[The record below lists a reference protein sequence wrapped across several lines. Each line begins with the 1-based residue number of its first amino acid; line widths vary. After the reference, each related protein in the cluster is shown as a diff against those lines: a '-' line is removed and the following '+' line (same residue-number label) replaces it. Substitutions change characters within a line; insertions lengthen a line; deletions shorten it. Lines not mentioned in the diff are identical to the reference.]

1 MESPAVAY
9 ATKMDVAFFKTNWKE
24 MNMKRLVL
32 LALCSLFGSSGVLAQ
47 RLPENVVPDSYDL
60 RFEPDLASAAFTG
73 DETIHVHLQKS
84 ATSIVLHSA
93 EIEFKEAWI
102 GSADFKQAAAVTK
115 DDKNETATLT
125 VPSVVPAGPADIHI
139 RFTGL
144 LNDKLRGFY
153 LSQTARRRYAVTQFE
168 ATDARRAFP
177 SFDEPAYKAVF
188 RVALV
193 VDKGDT
199 AISNGKIVS
208 DTPGPGSGKHTL
220 QFSDSPKMSSYLV
233 AMMVGDFACV
243 QGAADGIPIR
253 VCAVPEKKDLLSY
266 ALLSAENI
274 LKFYDTYY
282 QIKYPYQKLDI
293 IAFPD
298 FSAGAMENV
307 AAITYRETLLTID
320 DKNASVDAHQA
331 VVGVLAHE
339 MAHMWFG
346 DLVTMK
352 WWDDIWLNEGFATWM
367 SHKPVKAWKPEW
379 HDERAEIQETGGS
392 LSTDSIAS
400 VRAIRA
406 KAETPAEIA
415 TLFDGIAYGKAASVL
430 RMVEAYVGPEVFQKG
445 ANAYLEKHAYA
456 NATAEDFWN
465 LMAAT
470 SEKPVDGIMA
480 GFTQQSGAP
489 LITVVKTECGVKV
502 VQSGRHKKKMPVT
515 EVTLS
520 QERYFADAAKL
531 TAGSQEIWQ
540 IPVSLRPE
548 GAKDTTYVLLAQR
561 QQTFELPGCAAW
573 VYTNAGGRGY
583 YRSNYDAATLAKMSA
598 ELETAFSP
606 EERIHFLGDEWAM
619 VRVGRLNI
627 GDYLETFDKMK
638 AERTRAVVQTMT
650 GRVGELHD
658 TIVSAT
664 ERAAFEKWVREFL
677 RPMATELGE
686 TPTPGES
693 DDRRGLRSD
702 VFGTLA
708 AYGRDSQLLARSRA
722 LVEQYMRNP
731 NSVEAAL
738 AGNALSVSALDG
750 NADLY
755 NRYLEHMKT
764 AKTPEEYYNY
774 FGALTQFPSA
784 ELAKR
789 TMEFALGPDVKNQD
803 LFFLSGLL
811 GNVETQAPAWEL
823 FKSNFPAIKE
833 KAGESLSGG
842 FATLAGY
849 FCDEKLRDDAQDFF
863 ASQNLP
869 GSERPLQNA
878 KDSVNACI
886 ELRTLQQTNLSAYL
900 RKLPPKDAAHASH

>member
-1 MESPAVAY
+1 MTMKPLVA
-9 ATKMDVAFFKTNWKE
+9 
-24 MNMKRLVL
+24 LVVWSL
-32 LALCSLFGSSGVLAQ
+32 LASSGILAQ

-60 RFEPDLASAAFTG
+60 KFEPDLASATFTG
-73 DETIHVHLQKS
+73 DELIHVHLEKPTT
-84 ATSIVLHSA
+84 AIVLNSA
-93 EIEFKEAWI
+93 EIDFKEVWI
-102 GSADFKQAAAVTK
+102 GSADFKQAAAVTR

-125 VPSVVPAGPADIHI
+125 VPSVVPAGLAEIHI
-139 RFTGL
+139 RFTGI

-188 RVALV
+188 RIALV

-208 DTPGPGSGKHTL
+208 DTPGPVSGKHTL

-233 AMMVGDFACV
+233 AMVVGDFACIT
-243 QGAADGIPIR
+243 GGADGIPVRI
-253 VCAVPEKKDLLSY
+253 CAVPEKKELLSY

-274 LKFYDTYY
+274 LKFYNTYF
-282 QIKYPYQKLDI
+282 QTKYPFQKLDI

-367 SHKPVKAWKPEW
+367 SYKPVEAWKPEW
-379 HDERAEIQETGGS
+379 HQERNEIQETGGS
-392 LSTDSIAS
+392 LATDSIAS
-400 VRAIRA
+400 VRAVRA
-406 KAETPAEIA
+406 RAETPAEIA

-445 ANAYLEKHAYA
+445 ANAYLEQHAYR

-465 LMAAT
+465 QMAAT
-470 SEKPVDGIMA
+470 SEKPVDAIMA
-480 GFTQQSGAP
+480 GFTQQPGAP
-489 LITVVKTECGVKV
+489 LVTSVKTECGVKV
-502 VQSGRHKKKMPVT
+502 VQSGRRKKKVPVT
-515 EVTLS
+515 QVTLS
-520 QERYFADAAKL
+520 QGRYFADVAKL

-540 IPVSLRPE
+540 IPVSLRLE
-548 GAKDTTYVLLAQR
+548 GAKDATYVLLAQR

-573 VYTNAGGRGY
+573 VYANAGGRGY
-583 YRSNYDAATLAKMSA
+583 YRSNYDAATLTKISA
-598 ELETAFSP
+598 ELETSFSP

-619 VRVGRLNI
+619 VRVGRLNV
-627 GDYLETFDKMK
+627 GEYLETLGKMK
-638 AERTRAVVQTMT
+638 GERARAVVAAMM
-650 GRVGELHD
+650 GRLGDVHD
-658 TIVSAT
+658 TIVSASD
-664 ERAAFEKWVREFL
+664 RAAFEKWVRDLL

-686 TPTPGES
+686 APTPGES

-702 VFGTLA
+702 VFATLA
-708 AYGRDSQLLARSRA
+708 TYGRDSQLFAESRV

-731 NSVEAAL
+731 NSVEATL
-738 AGNALSVSALDG
+738 AGNALAVSALEG
-750 NADLY
+750 NSSLY
-755 NRYLEHMKT
+755 DRYLEHMKT

-774 FGALTQFPSA
+774 FGALSQFPGA
-784 ELAKR
+784 ELVKR
-789 TMEFALGPDVKNQD
+789 TIDLVLSPEVKNQD
-803 LFFLSGLL
+803 LFFIGGLL
-811 GNVETQAPAWEL
+811 GNVDTQAAAWEL
-823 FKSNFPAIKE
+823 FKSNFPALKE
-833 KAGESLSGG
+833 KAGASLSAG
-842 FATLAGY
+842 FAGLAGS
-849 FCDEKLRDDAQDFF
+849 FCDEKLRDDSQDFF

-869 GSERPLQNA
+869 GSERSLQNA

-886 ELRTLQQTNLSAYL
+886 ELRSLQQANLSAYL
-900 RKLPPKDAAHASH
+900 KKSPATAAGNASH

>member
-1 MESPAVAY
+1 
-9 ATKMDVAFFKTNWKE
+9 
-24 MNMKRLVL
+24 MKRLVVMAVLSL
-32 LALCSLFGSSGVLAQ
+32 LASLGALAQ

-60 RFEPDLASAAFTG
+60 KFEPDLASATFTG
-73 DETIHVHLQKS
+73 DETIHVHLLKG
-84 ATSIVLHSA
+84 ATSIVLNSA
-93 EIEFKEAWI
+93 EIEFKEVWI
-102 GSADFKQAAAVTK
+102 GSADFKQAASVTK
-115 DDKNETATLT
+115 DDKNETATFT
-125 VPSVVPAGPADIHI
+125 VPTAIPAGPVDIHI
-139 RFTGL
+139 KFTGI
-144 LNDKLRGFY
+144 LNDKLRGLY

-193 VDKGDT
+193 VDKNDT
-199 AISNGKIVS
+199 AISNGKIIS
-208 DTPGPGSGKHTL
+208 DTPGPTSGKHTL

-233 AMMVGDFACV
+233 AMMVGDFACIE
-243 QGAADGIPIR
+243 GGADGVPIR

-266 ALLSAENI
+266 ALLAAENI
-274 LKFYDTYY
+274 LKFYDSYY
-282 QIKYPYQKLDI
+282 TIKYPYQKLDI

-331 VVGVLAHE
+331 VVAVLAHE

-379 HDERAEIQETGGS
+379 HDERAEIQETGGA

-445 ANAYLEKHAYA
+445 ANAYLEKHKYA

-465 LMAAT
+465 QMAAT
-470 SEKPVDGIMA
+470 SEKPIDGIMA
-480 GFTQQSGAP
+480 GFTMQSGAP
-489 LITVVKTECGVKV
+489 LVALVKTECATKV
-502 VQSGRHKKKMPVT
+502 VQSGRRKKKVPVT
-515 EVTLS
+515 AVTLS
-520 QERYFADAAKL
+520 QERYFADVAKL
-531 TAGSQEIWQ
+531 TAGSQEVWQ

-548 GAKDTTYVLLAQR
+548 GAKDSTYVLLAQR
-561 QQTFELPGCAAW
+561 QQTFELQGCTAW
-573 VYTNAGGRGY
+573 VYANGGGRGY

-598 ELETAFSP
+598 ELETTFSP

-619 VRVGRLNI
+619 VRVGRLSV
-627 GDYLETFDKMK
+627 GDYLDTLDKMR
-638 AERTRAVVQTMT
+638 AERSRAVVGVMM
-650 GRVGELHD
+650 GRFSDLHD
-658 TIVSAT
+658 YVVSAS
-664 ERAAFEKWVREFL
+664 ERPAFEKWVREFL
-677 RPMATELGE
+677 RPIAADLGE
-686 TPTPGES
+686 TPVPGES

-702 VFGTLA
+702 VFGVLA
-708 AYGRDSQLLARSRA
+708 TYGRDPRLLAKSRA
-722 LVEQYMRNP
+722 LVEQYMRDP

-738 AGNALSVSALDG
+738 AANALNVSAFDG

-774 FGALTQFPSA
+774 FGALTQFPSV

-789 TMEFALGPDVKNQD
+789 TVDLGLGPEVKNQD
-803 LFFLSGLL
+803 LYLVGNLL
-811 GNVETQAPAWEL
+811 GNVEIQAAAWEL

-842 FATLAGY
+842 FPTLAGY
-849 FCDEKLRDDAQDFF
+849 FCDEKLRDDSQGFF
-863 ASQNLP
+863 TSQNIP

-886 ELRTLQQTNLSAYL
+886 ALRTLQQPNLSVY
-900 RKLPPKDAAHASH
+900 

>member
-1 MESPAVAY
+1 
-9 ATKMDVAFFKTNWKE
+9 
-24 MNMKRLVL
+24 MKRLVMV
-32 LALCSLFGSSGVLAQ
+32 AVWSLFASSGILAQ

-60 RFEPDLASAAFTG
+60 KFEPDLANATFAG
-73 DETIHVHLQKS
+73 DETIQVHLQK
-84 ATSIVLHSA
+84 ATTSIVLNSA

-102 GSADFKQAAAVTK
+102 GTADFKQAAAVSR
-115 DDKNETATLT
+115 DEKNETATLT
-125 VPSVVPAGPADIHI
+125 VPSTVPAGPTQIHI
-139 RFTGL
+139 RFTGI

-177 SFDEPAYKAVF
+177 CFDEPAYKAVF
-188 RVALV
+188 RIALV
-193 VDKGDT
+193 IDKADT
-199 AISNGKIVS
+199 AISNGKIIS
-208 DTPGPGSGKHTL
+208 DTPGPGNGKHTL

-233 AMMVGDFACV
+233 AMMVGDFACIT
-243 QGAADGIPIR
+243 GGTDGIPIR

-274 LKFYDTYY
+274 LKFYDTYF
-282 QIKYPYQKLDI
+282 QIKYPFQKLDI

-331 VVGVLAHE
+331 VVAVLAHE

-367 SHKPVKAWKPEW
+367 SHKPVEAWKPEW

-392 LSTDSIAS
+392 LGTDSIAS

-430 RMVEAYVGPEVFQKG
+430 RMVEAYVGPDVFQKG
-445 ANAYLEKHAYA
+445 ANAYLEKHAYG

-465 LMAAT
+465 QMAAT

-480 GFTQQSGAP
+480 SFTMQSGAP
-489 LITVVKTECGVKV
+489 LVTVLKTECTEKV
-502 VQSGRHKKKMPVT
+502 VFSGRKKKKMPFT

-540 IPVSLRPE
+540 IPVNLRPA
-548 GAKDTTYVLLAQR
+548 GAKDATYVLLAQR
-561 QQTFELPGCAAW
+561 QQTFELPGCSPW
-573 VYTNAGGRGY
+573 VYANAGGRGY

-598 ELETAFSP
+598 ELETSFSP

-619 VRVGRLNI
+619 VRVGRLSI
-627 GDYLETFDKMK
+627 GDYLDTVEKMK
-638 AERTRAVVQTMT
+638 AERSRAVVGVMT
-650 GRVGELHD
+650 GRFGYMHD
-658 TIVSAT
+658 YVASAAD
-664 ERAAFEKWVREFL
+664 RGAYEKWVRDFL

-686 TPTPGES
+686 SPTPGEP
-693 DDRRGLRSD
+693 DDKRGLRSD
-702 VFGTLA
+702 VFATLA
-708 AYGRDSQLLARSRA
+708 TYGRDPQLLAKSR
-722 LVEQYMRNP
+722 LMVEQYMRDP

-738 AGNALSVSALDG
+738 AGNALVVSALDG
-750 NADLY
+750 NAELY
-755 NRYLEHMKT
+755 DRYLEHMKT

-774 FGALTQFPSA
+774 LGALTQFPSA

-789 TMEFALGPDVKNQD
+789 TFELALSPEVKSQD
-803 LFFLSGLL
+803 LYFIGGLL
-811 GNVETQAPAWEL
+811 GNIETQTAAWEL
-823 FKSNFPAIKE
+823 FKSNFPAINA

-842 FATLAGY
+842 FASLAGS
-849 FCDEKLRDDAQDFF
+849 FCDVKLRDDAQEFF

-869 GSERPLQNA
+869 GTERILQNA

-886 ELRTLQQTNLSAYL
+886 ALRSLQQSNLTAYL
-900 RKLPPKDAAHASH
+900 KKLPVKDAGNGSH

>member
-1 MESPAVAY
+1 
-9 ATKMDVAFFKTNWKE
+9 
-24 MNMKRLVL
+24 MKRLVVV
-32 LALCSLFGSSGVLAQ
+32 AMWSLFASSAVLSQ
-47 RLPENVVPDSYDL
+47 RLPENVVPDTYDL
-60 RFEPDLASAAFTG
+60 KFEPDLASATFAG
-73 DETIHVHLQKS
+73 DETIHVHLQKA
-84 ATSIVLHSA
+84 ATSIVLNSA
-93 EIEFKEAWI
+93 EIEFKEVWI
-102 GSADFKQAAAVTK
+102 GSADFKQAASVSK
-115 DDKNETATLT
+115 DEKNESATLT
-125 VPSVVPAGPADIHI
+125 VPNTVPAGPAEIHI
-139 RFTGL
+139 RFTGI

-188 RVALV
+188 RITLV
-193 VDKGDT
+193 IDKGDT
-199 AISNGKIVS
+199 AISNGKIIS
-208 DTPGPGSGKHTL
+208 DTAGPGNGKHTV

-233 AMMVGDFACV
+233 AMMVGDFACI
-243 QGAADGIPIR
+243 QGGTDGIPIR

-274 LKFYDTYY
+274 LKFYDLYY

-331 VVGVLAHE
+331 VVAVLAHE

-367 SHKPVKAWKPEW
+367 AHKPIKAWKPEW
-379 HDERAEIQETGGS
+379 HDERGEIQETSGS
-392 LSTDSIAS
+392 LTTDSIAS

-430 RMVEAYVGPEVFQKG
+430 RMVEAYVGPDVFQKG
-445 ANAYLEKHAYA
+445 ANAYLEKHAYG

-465 LMAAT
+465 QMAAT

-480 GFTQQSGAP
+480 SFTQQSGAP
-489 LITVVKTECGVKV
+489 LVTVVKTECSEKV
-502 VQSGRHKKKMPVT
+502 VQSGRHKKKMPFT

-531 TAGSQEIWQ
+531 TAGSQEVWQ
-540 IPVSLRPE
+540 IPISLRPA
-548 GAKDTTYVLLAQR
+548 GAKDATYVLLSQR
-561 QQTFELPGCAAW
+561 QQTFELPGCSPW
-573 VYTNAGGRGY
+573 VYANAGGRGY
-583 YRSNYDAATLAKMSA
+583 YRSNYDAAPLAKMSG
-598 ELETAFSP
+598 ELESSFSQ

-627 GDYLETFDKMK
+627 GDYLGTLEKMK
-638 AERTRAVVQTMT
+638 GERSRALVGVMT
-650 GRVGELHD
+650 GRFGDIHD
-658 TIVSAT
+658 TLVAAADRT
-664 ERAAFEKWVREFL
+664 AFEKWVRGYL
-677 RPMATELGE
+677 RSMATELGE
-686 TPTPGES
+686 TPAPGES
-693 DDRRGLRSD
+693 DDKRALRSD
-702 VFGTLA
+702 VFATLA
-708 AYGRDSQLLARSRA
+708 IYGRDPQLLARSRI
-722 LVEQYMRNP
+722 LVEQYMRDP

-738 AGNALSVSALDG
+738 AGNALVVSALDG
-750 NADLY
+750 NAELY
-755 NRYLEHMKT
+755 DRYLAHMKT

-774 FGALTQFPSA
+774 FGALSQFPSA

-789 TMEFALGPDVKNQD
+789 TFELALSPEVKSQD
-803 LFFLSGLL
+803 LFFIGGLL
-811 GNVETQAPAWEL
+811 GNIETQTMAWEL
-823 FKSNFPAIKE
+823 FKSNFQALNA

-842 FATLAGY
+842 FVSVAGV

-863 ASQNLP
+863 VAQNLP
-869 GSERPLQNA
+869 GTERLLRNA

-886 ELRTLQQTNLSAYL
+886 ELRSLQQANLSAYL
-900 RKLPPKDAAHASH
+900 KKLPARDTAIAIH

>member
-1 MESPAVAY
+1 
-9 ATKMDVAFFKTNWKE
+9 
-24 MNMKRLVL
+24 MKRLVGLVVWSL
-32 LALCSLFGSSGVLAQ
+32 LVSSGVLAQ

-60 RFEPDLASAAFTG
+60 KFEPDLASATFAG
-73 DETIHVHLQKS
+73 DELIHVHFEKS
-84 ATSIVLHSA
+84 ATAIVLNSA
-93 EIEFKEAWI
+93 EIDFKEVWI
-102 GSADFKQAAAVTK
+102 GSADFKQAAAVTR
-115 DDKNETATLT
+115 DEKNETATLT
-125 VPSVVPAGPADIHI
+125 VPSVVPAGPAEIHI
-139 RFTGL
+139 RFTGV

-188 RVALV
+188 RIVLV

-233 AMMVGDFACV
+233 AMMVGDFACIT
-243 QGAADGIPIR
+243 GGADGIPIR

-274 LKFYDTYY
+274 LKFYDKYFQT
-282 QIKYPYQKLDI
+282 KYPFQKLDI

-298 FSAGAMENV
+298 FSAGAMENIE
-307 AAITYRETLLTID
+307 AITYRETLLTID

-367 SHKPVKAWKPEW
+367 SYKPIEAWKPEW
-379 HDERAEIQETGGS
+379 HEERNEIQETGGS

-400 VRAIRA
+400 VRAVRA

-430 RMVEAYVGPEVFQKG
+430 RMVEAYVGPEVFEKG

-465 LMAAT
+465 QMAAT
-470 SEKPVDGIMA
+470 SEKPVDAIMA
-480 GFTQQSGAP
+480 GFTQQPGAP
-489 LITVVKTECGVKV
+489 LVTLVKTECGVKV
-502 VQSGRHKKKMPVT
+502 VQSGRKRKKVPVT
-515 EVTLS
+515 QVTLS
-520 QERYFADAAKL
+520 QERYFADTAKL
-531 TAGSQEIWQ
+531 TAGSQEMWQ
-540 IPVSLRPE
+540 IPASLRPE
-548 GAKDTTYVLLAQR
+548 GAKDATYVLLAQR

-573 VYTNAGGRGY
+573 VYANAGGRGY
-583 YRSNYDAATLAKMSA
+583 YRSNYDAATLTKLRA
-598 ELETAFSP
+598 ELETNFSP

-619 VRVGRLNI
+619 VRVGRLNV
-627 GDYLETFDKMK
+627 GEYLETLEKMK
-638 AERTRAVVQTMT
+638 GERTRAVVDVMM
-650 GRVGELHD
+650 GRLGDVHD
-658 TIVSAT
+658 TIVSASD
-664 ERAAFEKWVREFL
+664 RAAFEKWVRDFL
-677 RPMATELGE
+677 RPLATELGE

-702 VFGTLA
+702 VFATLA
-708 AYGRDSQLLARSRA
+708 TYGRDPELLRESRV
-722 LVEQYMRNP
+722 LVEQYMGNP
-731 NSVEAAL
+731 NSVEATL
-738 AGNALSVSALDG
+738 AGNALAVSAFEG
-750 NADLY
+750 KSNLY
-755 NRYLEHMKT
+755 DRYLEHLKT

-774 FGALTQFPSA
+774 FGALSQFPSA

-789 TMEFALGPDVKNQD
+789 TIDLVLSPDVKNQD
-803 LFFLSGLL
+803 LFFIGGLL
-811 GNVETQAPAWEL
+811 GNVDTQASAWEL
-823 FKSNFPAIKE
+823 FKSNFPALKE
-833 KAGESLSGG
+833 KAGASLSAG
-842 FATLAGY
+842 FAGLAGS
-849 FCDEKLRDDAQDFF
+849 FCDEKLRDDSQDFF

-869 GSERPLQNA
+869 GAERPLQNA

-886 ELRTLQQTNLSAYL
+886 ELRSLQQANLSAYL
-900 RKLPPKDAAHASH
+900 KKSPATAAGNVSHE